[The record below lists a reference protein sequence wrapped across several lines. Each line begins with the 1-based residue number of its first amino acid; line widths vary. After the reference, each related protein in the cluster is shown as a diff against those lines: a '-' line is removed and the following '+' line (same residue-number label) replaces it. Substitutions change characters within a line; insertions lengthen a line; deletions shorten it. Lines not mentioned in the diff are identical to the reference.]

1 MVHDPNT
8 DASRTAEPRDRLL
21 PVERLVAAVSMALLC
36 LISFANVLV
45 RYVSDYSFAFTEEYS
60 TFLLVLITF
69 VGASIAVAR
78 NSHLRV
84 AFFADMAN
92 VWGRFCR
99 VAGRVAALVMFGL
112 IAWYGS
118 WLAWDEYRFE
128 ELSAGLGVPSWRYT
142 VWMTILSLLIIGRI
156 LYAWWKEARSGQ

>member
-21 PVERLVAAVSMALLC
+21 PVERLVAAVAMALLC

-84 AFFADMAN
+84 AFFA
-92 VWGRFCR
+92 G
-99 VAGRVAALVMFGL
+99 AG
-112 IAWYGS
+112 
-118 WLAWDEYRFE
+118 
-128 ELSAGLGVPSWRYT
+128 SAGSQVA
-142 VWMTILSLLIIGRI
+142 LLR
-156 LYAWWKEARSGQ
+156 WSCSG